1 MIISKKVSL
10 FFLSLLICAFSLAAH
25 QDHQTEADS
34 SPKIAAWNNQYEIP
48 GVGSYQL
55 PKLGFAGDGE
65 VLDTNQ
71 AKLLQLLGEK
81 QARFTVR
88 MLSMWSDGEYTEL

>member
-1 MIISKKVSL
+1 MTTVKVPAGPRKDFL
-10 FFLSLLICAFSLAAH
+10 FSQHEYIR
-25 QDHQTEADS
+25 
-34 SPKIAAWNNQYEIP
+34 
-48 GVGSYQL
+48 
-55 PKLGFAGDGE
+55 KLGLPVLLKTGVVVVEVPHTVCREGE

-88 MLSMWSDGEYTEL
+88 MLSMWSDGKYTEL